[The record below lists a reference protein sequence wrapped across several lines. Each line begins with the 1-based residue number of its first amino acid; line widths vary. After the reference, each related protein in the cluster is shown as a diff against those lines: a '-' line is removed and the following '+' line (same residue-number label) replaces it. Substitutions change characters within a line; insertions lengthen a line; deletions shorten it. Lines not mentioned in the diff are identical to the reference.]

1 MANRRKLADYSESE
15 LKLIKETT
23 IKSANYGFGLTQSC
37 ELVGLSLKQ
46 LQSLMDADSDF
57 KTAYQGSKAEGLK
70 NVAAKM
76 HELALK
82 GSYQAQAFILARDPN
97 SPYSDEAKLDPKRQ
111 EVSGDFTPLFSKLD

>member
-57 KTAYQGSKAEGLK
+57 KTAYQAVK
-70 NVAAKM
+70 
-76 HELALK
+76 
-82 GSYQAQAFILARDPN
+82 
-97 SPYSDEAKLDPKRQ
+97 PK
-111 EVSGDFTPLFSKLD
+111 V